1 MHRPVYIEE
10 CIALTEATLNF
21 YRSKTFLDVLNM
33 KIRNRSKAD

>member
-10 CIALTEATLNF
+10 CIALTEATLK
-21 YRSKTFLDVLNM
+21 SKTFLDVLNM